1 MKKLQNLS
9 RGRQVLA
16 IIVGLCLVL
25 LSLLIAIRVAY
36 RGRILPGIT
45 ANGVYVSGLTKAE
58 ALRELNTQTAK
69 YSEAPIESLSLQGNQ
84 QMSASQ
90 LGVEYLNEQAATEA
104 INTSR
109 KGFILDQLGSEL
121 SGLLGQKPA
130 ITSVSYDT
138 QKLSEI
144 SVGINTTAAK
154 PVENA
159 KFTTQDGEILVQDG
173 SRGKRVDFALLPSAI
188 SNHFGQMQNKLF
200 VMPILTV
207 EPTLS
212 TQALEA
218 QKSILTPFKTS
229 PLVLSYGDKSWPV
242 DLNTIASWLALSGTN
257 QPVITNGMTSQYRLN
272 APAQNLYFE
281 DKSIANYL
289 TSLSSEINV
298 APVDAQL
305 SVTDGRASI
314 FTQSRDGKTLD
325 TTTSAEAI
333 SKQLTQGIT
342 TPIPLNVV
350 ITKAEVSDENI
361 EKLGIKELISEG
373 VTYFP
378 GSPPNRLQN
387 IRVGTAK
394 FNGVLIKPGQNFSFN
409 DYLGEVGA
417 EQGYAPGLVI
427 LGDREEMQYG
437 GGLCQVSSTAY
448 RAALLAG
455 LPITSR
461 ANHSFAVDYYTA
473 PYGVPGVDATIY
485 LPKPDM
491 SFVNDTGHHILIQTK
506 MVGTTLHFYFYG
518 TKTKS
523 GVIRGPFF
531 VTGSSDATKP
541 SQTVFYRDV
550 LDLNGAV
557 TKTDT
562 VNTYYKSSLD
572 FPITA
577 N

>member
-104 INTSR
+104 MNTSR

-159 KFTTQDGEILVQDG
+159 KFTTQAGEILVQDG

-242 DLNTIASWLALSGTN
+242 DLNTIASWLALSGAN

-325 TTTSAEAI
+325 TATSAEAI

-387 IRVGTAK
+387 IRVGMAK

>member
-138 QKLSEI
+138 QKLSDI

>member
-25 LSLLIAIRVAY
+25 LSLLIAVRVAY

-104 INTSR
+104 MNTSR
-109 KGFILDQLGSEL
+109 KGFILAQLGSEL

-154 PVENA
+154 PVENS
-159 KFTTQDGEILVQDG
+159 KFTTQDGEIFVQDG

-218 QKSILTPFKTS
+218 QKSILTPFKST

-242 DLNTIASWLALSGTN
+242 DLNTIASWLALSGAN
-257 QPVITNGMTSQYRLN
+257 QPVITNGMTSQYRLD

-325 TTTSAEAI
+325 TATSAEAI

>member
-154 PVENA
+154 PVENS

-242 DLNTIASWLALSGTN
+242 DLNTIASWLALSGAN
-257 QPVITNGMTSQYRLN
+257 QPVITNGMTSQYRLD

-325 TTTSAEAI
+325 TATSAEAI

>member
-1 MKKLQNLS
+1 
-9 RGRQVLA
+9 
-16 IIVGLCLVL
+16 
-25 LSLLIAIRVAY
+25 
-36 RGRILPGIT
+36 
-45 ANGVYVSGLTKAE
+45 VSGLTKAE

-104 INTSR
+104 MNTSR

-138 QKLSEI
+138 QKLSDI
-144 SVGINTTAAK
+144 SVGINTTTAK

-159 KFTTQDGEILVQDG
+159 KFTTQEGEILVQDG

-212 TQALEA
+212 AQALEA
-218 QKSILTPFKTS
+218 QKSILTPFKSS
-229 PLVLSYGDKSWPV
+229 PLVLSYGEKSWPV
-242 DLNTIASWLALSGTN
+242 DLNTIASWLALSGAN

-298 APVDAQL
+298 APIDAQL
-305 SVTDGRASI
+305 SITDGRASI

-333 SKQLTQGIT
+333 SKQLTQGTT
-342 TPIPLNVV
+342 TPIALNVV
-350 ITKAEVSDENI
+350 TTKAEVSDENI

-387 IRVGTAK
+387 IRVGMAK

-448 RAALLAG
+448 RAALMAG

-461 ANHSFAVDYYTA
+461 VNHSFAIDYYTA

-485 LPKPDM
+485 LPKPDL
-491 SFVNDTGHHILIQTK
+491 SFRNDTGHHILVQTK
-506 MVGTTLHFYFYG
+506 MVGTTLYFYFYG

-531 VTGSSDATKP
+531 VTGSSDATQP

-572 FPITA
+572 FPIVA

>member
-104 INTSR
+104 MNTSR

-138 QKLSEI
+138 QKLSDI
-144 SVGINTTAAK
+144 SVGINTTTAK

-159 KFTTQDGEILVQDG
+159 KFTTQEGEILVQDG

-212 TQALEA
+212 AQALEA
-218 QKSILTPFKTS
+218 QKSILTPFKSS
-229 PLVLSYGDKSWPV
+229 PLVLSYGEKSWPV
-242 DLNTIASWLALSGTN
+242 DLNTIASWLALSGAN

-298 APVDAQL
+298 APIDAQL
-305 SVTDGRASI
+305 SITDGRASI

-333 SKQLTQGIT
+333 SKQLTQGTT
-342 TPIPLNVV
+342 TPIALNVV
-350 ITKAEVSDENI
+350 TTKAEVSDENI

-387 IRVGTAK
+387 IRVGMAK

-448 RAALLAG
+448 RAALMAG

-461 ANHSFAVDYYTA
+461 VNHSFAIDYYTA

-485 LPKPDM
+485 LPKPDL
-491 SFVNDTGHHILIQTK
+491 SFKNDTGHHILVQTK

-531 VTGSSDATKP
+531 VTGSSDATQP

-572 FPITA
+572 FPIVA

>member
-69 YSEAPIESLSLQGNQ
+69 YSTAPIESLSLQGNQ

-90 LGVEYLNEQAATEA
+90 LGVEYLNEQAVNQAMSA
-104 INTSR
+104 SR
-109 KGFILDQLGSEL
+109 EGFIIAQLGSEL

-130 ITSVSYDT
+130 ITAVSYDT

-154 PVENA
+154 TVENA
-159 KFTTQDGEILVQDG
+159 KFTTQAGEILVQDG

-212 TQALEA
+212 AQALEA
-218 QKSILTPFKTS
+218 QKSILTPFKSS
-229 PLVLSYGDKSWPV
+229 PLVLSYGEKSWPV
-242 DLNTIASWLALSGTN
+242 DLDTIASWLALSGAN
-257 QPVITNGMTSQYRLN
+257 QPVLTSAIASPYRLN

-289 TSLSSEINV
+289 TPLSSEINV

-305 SVTDGRASI
+305 SITDGRASI
-314 FTQSRDGKTLD
+314 FTQSRDGKALD
-325 TTTSAEAI
+325 TATSTEAI
-333 SKQLTQGIT
+333 SKQLTQGIA

-350 ITKAEVSDENI
+350 TTKAEVSDENI

-387 IRVGTAK
+387 IRVGMAK

-448 RAALLAG
+448 RAALMAG

-461 ANHSFAVDYYTA
+461 VNHSFAIDYYTA

-485 LPKPDM
+485 LPKPDL
-491 SFVNDTGHHILIQTK
+491 SFRNDTGNHILVQTK
-506 MVGTTLHFYFYG
+506 MVGTTLYFYFYG

-531 VTGSSDATKP
+531 VTGSSDATQP

-572 FPITA
+572 FPIVA

>member
-9 RGRQVLA
+9 RGRQILA

-154 PVENA
+154 PVENS

-242 DLNTIASWLALSGTN
+242 DLNTIASWLALSGAN
-257 QPVITNGMTSQYRLN
+257 QPVITNGMTSQYRLD

-325 TTTSAEAI
+325 TATSAEAI

>member
-69 YSEAPIESLSLQGNQ
+69 YSEMPIESLSLQGNQ

-104 INTSR
+104 MNTSR
-109 KGFILDQLGSEL
+109 KGFILAQLGSEL

-218 QKSILTPFKTS
+218 QKSILTPFKST

-242 DLNTIASWLALSGTN
+242 DLNTIASWLALSGAN

-289 TSLSSEINV
+289 TPLSSEINV
-298 APVDAQL
+298 TPVDAQL
-305 SVTDGRASI
+305 SITDGRASI

-325 TTTSAEAI
+325 TATSAEAI
-333 SKQLTQGIT
+333 SKQLSQGIAA
-342 TPIPLNVV
+342 PIPLNVV

>member
-69 YSEAPIESLSLQGNQ
+69 YSTAPIESLSLQGNQ

-104 INTSR
+104 MSASR
-109 KGFILDQLGSEL
+109 EGFIIAQLGSEL

-144 SVGINTTAAK
+144 SVGINTTTAK
-154 PVENA
+154 TVENA

-212 TQALEA
+212 AQALEA
-218 QKSILTPFKTS
+218 QKSILTPFKSS
-229 PLVLSYGDKSWPV
+229 PLVLSYGEKSWPV
-242 DLNTIASWLALSGTN
+242 DLNTIASWLALSGAN
-257 QPVITNGMTSQYRLN
+257 QPVLTSAIASPYRLN

-289 TSLSSEINV
+289 TPLSSEINV

-305 SVTDGRASI
+305 SITDGRASI
-314 FTQSRDGKTLD
+314 FTQSRDGKALD
-325 TTTSAEAI
+325 TTTSTEAI

-342 TPIPLNVV
+342 TPIALNVV
-350 ITKAEVSDENI
+350 TTKAEVSDENI

-387 IRVGTAK
+387 IRVGMAK

-448 RAALLAG
+448 RAALMAG

-461 ANHSFAVDYYTA
+461 VNHSFAIDYYTA

-491 SFVNDTGHHILIQTK
+491 SFKNDTGHHILVQTK

-531 VTGSSDATKP
+531 VTGSSDATQP

-572 FPITA
+572 FPIVA

>member
-69 YSEAPIESLSLQGNQ
+69 YSVAPIESLSLQGNQ

-104 INTSR
+104 MNTSR

-173 SRGKRVDFALLPSAI
+173 SRGKRVDFALLPGAI

-218 QKSILTPFKTS
+218 QKSILTPFKS
-229 PLVLSYGDKSWPV
+229 NPLVLSYGEKSWPV
-242 DLNTIASWLALSGTN
+242 DLNTIAGWLSLSSTN
-257 QPVITNGMTSQYRLN
+257 KPVNTGGIASQYRLN
-272 APAQNLYFE
+272 ALAQNLYFE
-281 DKSIANYL
+281 EKSIANYL

-298 APVDAQL
+298 APIDAQL
-305 SVTDGRASI
+305 SITDGRASI

-325 TTTSAEAI
+325 TTSSAEAI
-333 SKQLTQGIT
+333 SKQLTQGTT
-342 TPIPLNVV
+342 TPIALNVV
-350 ITKAEVSDENI
+350 TTKAEVNDENI

-387 IRVGTAK
+387 IRVGMEK

-417 EQGYAPGLVI
+417 EQGYTPGLVI

-448 RAALLAG
+448 RAALMAG

-461 ANHSFAVDYYTA
+461 VNHSFAIDYYTA

-491 SFVNDTGHHILIQTK
+491 SFRNDTGHHILIQTK
-506 MVGTTLHFYFYG
+506 MVGTTLYFYFYG

-572 FPITA
+572 FPVVA

>member
-58 ALRELNTQTAK
+58 ALRELNTQTSK
-69 YSEAPIESLSLQGNQ
+69 YSVAPIESLSLQGNQ

-104 INTSR
+104 MNTSR

-159 KFTTQDGEILVQDG
+159 KFTTQAGEILVQDG

-242 DLNTIASWLALSGTN
+242 DLNTIASWLALSGAN
-257 QPVITNGMTSQYRLN
+257 QPVITNGLTSQYRLN

-325 TTTSAEAI
+325 TATSAEAI

-387 IRVGTAK
+387 IRVGMAK